1 MAADIIPPNVNAASV
16 AVTNAPAVTPLIA
29 NAAVS
34 PGASLGTATTPSV
47 LVASS
52 SGQAN
57 AASVPPPLPPATSL
71 PARLV
76 AVALAPI
83 PDWFD
88 HIGQVTILPA
98 QVAAVNAEGE
108 ASFETPAGTLSFTP
122 NTPLTVGS
130 TVRLLIEQKP
140 IAQVT
145 ILNDAVM
152 PPPIRFN
159 PEITPH
165 HQAVASWPPPQQGE
179 FLVAQ
184 VMSMPRTATGNDGAL
199 INLTDAATRQIALQA
214 LHNATDPIRGMVSN
228 SDRASTIFLSSLL
241 GQTADPILQILA
253 LENGAAMA
261 TGMEGAGKN
270 AMMNVS
276 PLAISTTTEGLTA
289 PVTLLPGT
297 AAIGFHGG
305 LAGNNSEFNNSG
317 ADLFGTGQNNLAG
330 PNNPSASGT
339 NAAPLLP
346 IPPEL
351 GVIQLGDRRQ
361 VQIISITP
369 PQPSVTSPTLTSPTG
384 NSPALGQIVT
394 PGRPQDTGNLVV
406 NSSVASAPSVTPP
419 PMPLK
424 SDAASPQNFLNKGL
438 VDATVVGVD
447 QSGQTVVSI
456 GSVLLTLPV
465 SPPPLRSQ
473 IILAWNVA
481 VPIPSS
487 ASIVAEDLAGWISK
501 LLLSTAG
508 SGAQSP
514 LSAIIPGLGPNLAAQ
529 LALYV
534 QAADRK
540 DIRALVSATTEAIID
555 GKTDAKTAL
564 EQIRTN
570 FAGHISGVTEESG
583 TPWRSFTIPLHLP
596 SPHGG
601 PYLVQP
607 IKLALHGAN
616 PESEQEKNA
625 HKRSGPPGVRFVV
638 DLDFTRLG
646 AVQLDGLARE
656 RRLDLVIRTPAL
668 MAEPVRQGIS
678 EIFTRV
684 ATAYGIQGQTLF
696 QVAPKFE
703 PPLTPDYVPR
713 ALPKLLV

>member
-1 MAADIIPPNVNAASV
+1 MAADLIPPKLIPASV
-16 AVTNAPAVTPLIA
+16 PVTNAPAAQAQMTNAPVTQA
-29 NAAVS
+29 
-34 PGASLGTATTPSV
+34 
-47 LVASS
+47 ASS
-52 SGQAN
+52 G
-57 AASVPPPLPPATSL
+57 AASSPPALPASPPAPLPPAAAV
-71 PARLV
+71 PPRLV
-76 AVALAPI
+76 AVALATI
-83 PDWFD
+83 PDWFE
-88 HIGQVTILPA
+88 HIGRVTILPA
-98 QVAAVNAEGE
+98 KVVAVNAEGE
-108 ASFETPAGTLSFTP
+108 ASFETPAGTVSFTP
-122 NTPLTVGS
+122 NTPLAVGS
-130 TVRLLIEQKP
+130 TVRLMIEQKP

-145 ILNDAVM
+145 VLNDVVM
-152 PPPIRFN
+152 PPPINFS
-159 PEITPH
+159 PEIAPSN
-165 HQAVASWPPPQQGE
+165 QAVASWPPLRQGE
-179 FLVAQ
+179 FLAAQ
-184 VMSMPRTATGNDGAL
+184 IMSMPRMAVTAGHL
-199 INLTDAATRQIALQA
+199 IDFTQAETREAALQA
-214 LHNATDPIRGMVSN
+214 LQNATDPIRGLVSN
-228 SDRASTIFLSSLL
+228 ADRASTTFLSSLL
-241 GQTADPILQILA
+241 GQTSDPILQLLA
-253 LENGAAMA
+253 IENDAAMA
-261 TGMEGAGKN
+261 TGMEAVGKN
-270 AMMNVS
+270 ARMTVS
-276 PLAISTTTEGLTA
+276 PLAITTTTEGLTA

-297 AAIGFHGG
+297 AAIGFRGG
-305 LAGNNSEFNNSG
+305 SGINNSGLNSSGLNNSG
-317 ADLFGTGQNNLAG
+317 ADLFGHGQDA
-330 PNNPSASGT
+330 PSGANSPST
-339 NAAPLLP
+339 PAATAMKLLP

-351 GVIQLGDRRQ
+351 GEIQLGDRRQ
-361 VQIISITP
+361 VQIIAIAP
-369 PQPSVTSPTLTSPTG
+369 PQPLAT
-384 NSPALGQIVT
+384 SPALTIQAAT
-394 PGRPQDTGNLVV
+394 NPLTAPENP
-406 NSSVASAPSVTPP
+406 ASATQALPPMAPAVAGVDASPTSPSAPP
-419 PMPLK
+419 PGPPHTN
-424 SDAASPQNFLNKGL
+424 ASTAQNFLNKGL
-438 VDATVVGVD
+438 VEATVVGVD
-447 QSGQTVVSI
+447 QSGQTVVSV

-473 IILAWNVA
+473 IILAWDVS

-501 LLLSTAG
+501 LLMSTTG

-514 LSAIIPGLGPNLAAQ
+514 LSAIIPGLGTNLAAQ

-540 DIRALVSATTEAIID
+540 DIRALISPATEAIID
-555 GKTDAKTAL
+555 GKIDAKTAL
-564 EQIRTN
+564 EHIRAN

-601 PYLVQP
+601 QYLVQP

-625 HKRSGPPGVRFVV
+625 HKRSGPPGVRFVL

>member
-1 MAADIIPPNVNAASV
+1 MAADLIPPKVNSASV
-16 AVTNAPAVTPLIA
+16 PVTNAPATQALMTNTPATL
-29 NAAVS
+29 
-34 PGASLGTATTPSV
+34 GAS
-47 LVASS
+47 
-52 SGQAN
+52 SG
-57 AASVPPPLPPATSL
+57 AASTPPALPASPPSPLPPAAAV
-71 PARLV
+71 PPRLV
-76 AVALAPI
+76 AVALSTI

-98 QVAAVNAEGE
+98 KVAAVSAEGE
-108 ASFETPAGTLSFTP
+108 ASFETPAGTVSFTP
-122 NTPLTVGS
+122 NTPLAVGS
-130 TVRLLIEQKP
+130 TVRLMIEQKP

-145 ILNDAVM
+145 VLNDAVM

-159 PEITPH
+159 PEITPFN
-165 HQAVASWPPPQQGE
+165 QNVASWPPLNEGE
-179 FLVAQ
+179 FLAVQ
-184 VMSMPRTATGNDGAL
+184 VMSMPRTAAGGHGAF
-199 INLTDAATRQIALQA
+199 INLDDAATRQAALQA
-214 LHNATDPIRGMVSN
+214 LQNATDPIRGLVSN
-228 SDRASTIFLSSLL
+228 ADRASTTFLSSLL
-241 GQTADPILQILA
+241 GQTADPILQLLA
-253 LENGAAMA
+253 IENASAMEAMGEAADAAMV
-261 TGMEGAGKN
+261 KI
-270 AMMNVS
+270 S
-276 PLAISTTTEGLTA
+276 PLAISTTTDGLTA
-289 PVTLLPGT
+289 PVTLLSSK
-297 AAIGFHGG
+297 AALGFNGG
-305 LAGNNSEFNNSG
+305 SATHNSG
-317 ADLFGTGQNNLAG
+317 AGWNGSGQNPSFAPNTSSILAE
-330 PNNPSASGT
+330 
-339 NAAPLLP
+339 NATKFLP

-361 VQIISITP
+361 VQIIAIAP
-369 PQPSVTSPTLTSPTG
+369 PQPIASSPISVTPTAIS
-384 NSPALGQIVT
+384 A
-394 PGRPQDTGNLVV
+394 
-406 NSSVASAPSVTPP
+406 ASAPTNAPEAQIVAGAVTASVSAAGSSPSNSVPSLFGSNLSPP
-419 PMPLK
+419 SAPPNVN
-424 SDAASPQNFLNKGL
+424 AATTQNYLNKGL
-438 VDATVVGVD
+438 VEATVVGVD
-447 QSGQTVVSI
+447 QSGQTVVSV

-473 IILAWNVA
+473 IILAWNVS
-481 VPIPSS
+481 VPAPSS

-501 LLLSTAG
+501 LLMSTAG

-514 LSAIIPGLGPNLAAQ
+514 LSAMIPGLGPNLAAQ

-540 DIRALVSATTEAIID
+540 DIRALISPTTEAIID
-555 GKTDAKTAL
+555 GKIDAKTAL

-583 TPWRSFTIPLHLP
+583 TPWRSFTIPLLLP
-596 SPHGG
+596 SPQGAH
-601 PYLVQP
+601 YQVHP

-656 RRLDLVIRTPAL
+656 KRLDLVIRTPTQ

-684 ATAYGIQGQTLF
+684 ATAYGIQGQALF
-696 QVAPKFE
+696 QVAPKFV